1 MPYSTVSSLGTPT
14 TPLSVVFPFGPFHLN
29 TQQSLFHDMI
39 QAWCYRAAYWL
50 CTPSFNLYSRGMMEL
65 TVSVTANFQHVM
77 HERLLSS
84 HGHLLG
90 TSVYLPDSWPHCTS
104 VPSLGTGPPKSF
116 KKRFMKPLNIG
127 WRGSGVGGCQPD
139 TCPCIPTDGTCYVFT
154 PEVVA

>member
-1 MPYSTVSSLGTPT
+1 MPYSTVSSLGTHT

-77 HERLLSS
+77 HERPLSS
-84 HGHLLG
+84 HGHFLG

-104 VPSLGTGPPKSF
+104 VPSLGTGPQRALRSDSWN
-116 KKRFMKPLNIG
+116 LWTLG
-127 WRGSGVGGCQPD
+127 GVGLGS
-139 TCPCIPTDGTCYVFT
+139 
-154 PEVVA
+154 VVANLIPAPVFLLMEHVMFSHQKW